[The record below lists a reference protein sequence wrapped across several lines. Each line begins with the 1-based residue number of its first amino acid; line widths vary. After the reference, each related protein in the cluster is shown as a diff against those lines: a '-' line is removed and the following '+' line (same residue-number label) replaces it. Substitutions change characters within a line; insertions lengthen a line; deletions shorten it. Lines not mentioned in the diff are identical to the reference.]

1 MMVSLPFAQTSPSFS
16 NQPIKSESTTSSLD
30 GIKSAKTKNTSCT
43 AKSTQLNP
51 FEQVLKQSTTPPNK
65 PENTKIKTA
74 TKPSQAKTPP
84 SNATENKA
92 NTTETPLLTSASAS
106 SLPAKQSS
114 TASAT
119 ETLAFNAIVQS
130 QITPVLATPTAE
142 ADLEPNQ
149 PIPEEPSLLLNPEL
163 LGLQTLQPETPKPF
177 TLTDAPAPHAENQ
190 RSKTNNEPHSEA
202 SLSNENAPN
211 QQENQQSTHSSQLES
226 DETPLL
232 ARATTSASALPPDVQ
247 PVLQPVASIDAS
259 AEVSVK
265 DVASIVEQVGGKLE
279 AVLTHGAGNKQVNI
293 VLQPEAL
300 GSVRVQLQQGA
311 NQSVSG
317 KIIVQTPEA
326 FTALTQQLDGL
337 KSRLEGQG
345 INLQKLDI
353 VLAPAVDNIVLDSQQ
368 QLALLDVSTGSDAF
382 TQQEG
387 ETQSGFNNNTQ
398 EEPEAFSMD
407 KYRQSSGGESDAKEE
422 GRKATH
428 QERQEA
434 YKAHMNE
441 LRGLRSYRS
450 AMRGSNQ
457 SQYA

>member
-16 NQPIKSESTTSSLD
+16 NQSIKSESTAISLN
-30 GIKSAKTKNTSCT
+30 GIKSVKTKNATQI
-43 AKSTQLNP
+43 AKSKQLNP

-65 PENTKIKTA
+65 PENAKVKTA
-74 TKPSQAKTPP
+74 TKPSQA
-84 SNATENKA
+84 
-92 NTTETPLLTSASAS
+92 ETPT
-106 SLPAKQSS
+106 
-114 TASAT
+114 
-119 ETLAFNAIVQS
+119 FNAIVQS
-130 QITPVLATPTAE
+130 QLVPVLATPTTE
-142 ADLEPNQ
+142 GDPEQNQ
-149 PIPEEPSLLLNPEL
+149 PVAEEHPLSQEDAQLLS
-163 LGLQTLQPETPKPF
+163 LQTLQPEIIKPSI
-177 TLTDAPAPHAENQ
+177 LTDSDAPHAENQ

-202 SLSNENAPN
+202 SLSNENTPN
-211 QQENQQSTHSSQLES
+211 QQENQQSTHSSKSDS

-232 ARATTSASALPPDVQ
+232 ARITTSESALPSEVQ
-247 PVLQPVASIDAS
+247 QVLQPVASIDAS

-265 DVASIVEQVGGKLE
+265 DVASVVEQVGGKLE
-279 AVLTHGAGNKQVNI
+279 AVLTNGAGNKQVNI

-300 GSVRVQLQQGA
+300 GTVRVQLQQGA

-345 INLQKLDI
+345 ISLQKLDV

-382 TQQEG
+382 TQQDG
-387 ETQSGFNNNTQ
+387 QPDSGFNNNTQ

-407 KYRQSSGGESDAKEE
+407 KYRQSSGENGAKEE
-422 GRKATH
+422 GGKANQ
-428 QERQEA
+428 QERKEA
-434 YKAHMNE
+434 YQAHMNE

-450 AMRGSNQ
+450 ALRGSSSS

>member
-1 MMVSLPFAQTSPSFS
+1 MMVSVPFAQASPSFI
-16 NQPIKSESTTSSLD
+16 NQSIKSESTANSLD
-30 GIKSAKTKNTSCT
+30 GIKNAKTKNTSRT
-43 AKSTQLNP
+43 AKSTQLNS
-51 FEQVLKQSTTPPNK
+51 FEQVLKQSTTQPNK

-74 TKPSQAKTPP
+74 TKPSQTETPP
-84 SNATENKA
+84 SNATENNA
-92 NTTETPLLTSASAS
+92 NATETPLLTSASSAS
-106 SLPAKQSS
+106 LQAKQPS
-114 TASAT
+114 TPSAT
-119 ETLAFNAIVQS
+119 EILAFNAIVQS
-130 QITPVLATPTAE
+130 QLTPVLATPTAE
-142 ADLEPNQ
+142 VDPEPNQ
-149 PIPEEPSLLLNPEL
+149 STAEESSLPLNPEF
-163 LGLQTLQPETPKPF
+163 LGLQTLQQETMKPF
-177 TLTDAPAPHAENQ
+177 TFTESPAPQAESHFSQ
-190 RSKTNNEPHSEA
+190 TNNEANSEA

-211 QQENQQSTHSSQLES
+211 QQENQPSAHSPKSDS

-232 ARATTSASALPPDVQ
+232 ARVTTSASALPLEVQ
-247 PVLQPVASIDAS
+247 QVLQPVASIDAS
-259 AEVSVK
+259 TEVSVK
-265 DVASIVEQVGGKLE
+265 AVASIVEQVGGKLE
-279 AVLTHGAGNKQVNI
+279 AVLTNGAGNKQVSM

-345 INLQKLDI
+345 ITLQKLDI
-353 VLAPAVDNIVLDSQQ
+353 VLAPAVDNSVLDSQQ

-387 ETQSGFNNNTQ
+387 ETQSGFNSNTR

-407 KYRQSSGGESDAKEE
+407 KYRQPSGGENGANEE
-422 GRKATH
+422 GGKATQ
-428 QERQEA
+428 QERKEA
-434 YKAHMNE
+434 YQAHMNE

-457 SQYA
+457 SQ